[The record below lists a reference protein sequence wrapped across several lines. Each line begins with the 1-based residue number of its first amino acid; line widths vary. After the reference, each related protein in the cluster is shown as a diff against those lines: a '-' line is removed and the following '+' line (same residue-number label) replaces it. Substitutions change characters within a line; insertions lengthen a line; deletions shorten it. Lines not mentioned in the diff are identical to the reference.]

1 MLEMSGQLR
10 QELPAVRVLGEVLEA
25 PLHQHVAALEVA
37 RLLGQGGVVVVALP
51 HVRRQAGR
59 GLEEGPGLLHPPLP
73 HLQHPEVV
81 VTLRVVVVSGEGELE
96 ALVGQVHVPDAEG
109 EMGHVIP
116 DLGQD
121 VLVLGD
127 VEGALETGDGH
138 VVLLGVEAA
147 QTEVVVELRRGDPH
161 LQQPPVI
168 SEAQL
173 GLVGIEMVHP
183 DAGNG
188 LHVGRVLGE
197 DILVI
202 FSREAEVT
210 QGLLDPGHIDQEV
223 HVVGKVVQTGS
234 VDLKGGQRLVQAEVD
249 LAELEEGRNH
259 RLLLDG

>member
-1 MLEMSGQLR
+1 MLEMSGQLS
-10 QELPAVRVLGEVLEA
+10 QELLAVRVLGEVLKA
-25 PLHQHVAALEVA
+25 SLHQHVAALEVS
-37 RLLGQGGVVVVALP
+37 RLLCQGGVIVVTLP
-51 HVRRQAGR
+51 HVRSKTGR
-59 GLEEGPGLLHPPLP
+59 GLKEGPGLLHSPLP

-81 VTLRVVVVSGEGELE
+81 ITLRVIVVSGEGELE

-127 VEGALETGDGH
+127 VEGALEAGDGH

-147 QTEVVVELRRGDPH
+147 QTEVIVELRRGYPH
-161 LQQPPVI
+161 LQQPPII

-173 GLVGIEMVHP
+173 GLVGVEVVHP

-197 DILVI
+197 DVFVI
-202 FSREAEVT
+202 FC
-210 QGLLDPGHIDQEV
+210 
-223 HVVGKVVQTGS
+223 
-234 VDLKGGQRLVQAEVD
+234 
-249 LAELEEGRNH
+249 
-259 RLLLDG
+259 